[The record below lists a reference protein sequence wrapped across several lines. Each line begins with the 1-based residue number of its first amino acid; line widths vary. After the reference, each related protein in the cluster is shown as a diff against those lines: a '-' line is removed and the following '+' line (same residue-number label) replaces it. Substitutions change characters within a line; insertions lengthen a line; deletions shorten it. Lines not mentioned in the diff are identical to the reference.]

1 MAYTEADLPAL
12 LTELLPAA
20 ASESA
25 DASQARHADMRS
37 AAVEEAAFVDS
48 VSLEEALELYSRVR
62 EARPATTIEL
72 GMFTAGSTLAI
83 LKALEDNGQG
93 EHYACDPFQSTFARG
108 AGLRNVE
115 LAGLAHRLRFEEE
128 FPESAVPRWP
138 VADFAFIDASHLF
151 DVTLLDFVL
160 VDKRLSVGSLLG
172 LHDLWMPSLQK
183 VVRWA
188 VTNRGYEVEAAG
200 RRELSRRERAK
211 SRLAAL
217 LRRSPRADA
226 LFAQEL
232 LHPWHEI
239 EPSGTVMMFL
249 RKTREDDRD
258 WRDYR
263 PF

>member
-1 MAYTEADLPAL
+1 VTYTRADLPDL
-12 LTELLPAA
+12 LAELLPAA

-25 DASQARHADMRS
+25 SATQARMADMRS
-37 AAVEEAAFVDS
+37 SAVDEAAFVDS
-48 VSLEEALELYSRVR
+48 VSMDEALELYSRVR
-62 EARPATTIEL
+62 DARPSNTIEI

-83 LKALEDNGQG
+83 LKALEDNGHG
-93 EHYACDPFQSTFARG
+93 EHHACDPFQTTFARG

-115 LAGLAHRLRFEEE
+115 RAGLAHRLHFEEE
-128 FPESAVPRWP
+128 FPERAVPRWP

-151 DVTLLDFVL
+151 DLTMLDFVL
-160 VDKRLSVGSLLG
+160 VDKRLAVGSLVG

-200 RRELSRRERAK
+200 RRELTGRERAR

-217 LRRSPRADA
+217 LRRGRRADS

-239 EPSGTVMMFL
+239 EPSGAVMVFL

-258 WRDYR
+258 WRHYR

>member
-1 MAYTEADLPAL
+1 MAYTRADLPEL

-25 DASQARHADMRS
+25 DATQARMAGMRS
-37 AAVEEAAFVDS
+37 AAVEESAFVDS
-48 VSLEEALELYSRVR
+48 VSLDEALRLYSRVR
-62 EARPATTIEL
+62 EARPSYTVEI
-72 GMFTAGSTLAI
+72 GMFTGASTLAI
-83 LKALEDNGQG
+83 LKALEDNRHGL
-93 EHYACDPFQSTFARG
+93 HYACDPFQSTFARG

-115 LAGLAHRLRFEEE
+115 RAGLAHRLRFEEE
-128 FPESAVPRWP
+128 FPEVAVPRWP
-138 VADFAFIDASHLF
+138 VADFAFVDGSHLF
-151 DVTLLDFVL
+151 DLTILDLVL

-188 VTNRGYEVEAAG
+188 VTNRGYEVEVAG
-200 RRELSRRERAK
+200 RRELTRRERAK

-217 LRRSPRADA
+217 LRRSRRADA
-226 LFAQEL
+226 VFAQEL

-239 EPSGTVMMFL
+239 EPSGATMAFL

-258 WRDYR
+258 WRHHR